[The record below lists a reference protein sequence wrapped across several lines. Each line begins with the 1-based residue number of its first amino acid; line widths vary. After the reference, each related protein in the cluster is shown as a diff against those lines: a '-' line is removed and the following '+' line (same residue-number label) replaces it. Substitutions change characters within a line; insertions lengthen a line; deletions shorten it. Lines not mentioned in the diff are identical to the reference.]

1 MLVVATFLGIS
12 MVVVT
17 AMPYS
22 NDISDLRR
30 YGFVS
35 KKSTKRNLGRWRW
48 VVFGFRSYLFTSIE
62 LSLTCCQ
69 FARVNLCL
77 GEFGINATIVLFG
90 KTGKA

>member
-1 MLVVATFLGIS
+1 MSPKMLVVATFLGIS

-35 KKSTKRNLGRWRW
+35 KSTKSNLGRWRW
-48 VVFGFRSYLFTSIE
+48 VVFGFLSYLFVILRSN
-62 LSLTCCQ
+62 
-69 FARVNLCL
+69 FP
-77 GEFGINATIVLFG
+77 
-90 KTGKA
+90 